1 MPNPEQA
8 DTEARLHKLGQ
19 KVREGWE
26 KTHPTEDK
34 DLAFFK
40 DAIRDQW
47 EKDQTADRERK
58 PAPDATKAPERT
70 PPEPDV
76 ER

>member
-1 MPNPEQA
+1 MPNPQQA

-47 EKDQTADRERK
+47 EKDQAAERERK
-58 PAPDATKAPERT
+58 SAPDAAKEQQRKPPER
-70 PPEPDV
+70 DHD
-76 ER
+76 R

>member
-1 MPNPEQA
+1 MANPNQA

-26 KTHPTEDK
+26 RRHPAEDK

-40 DAIRDQW
+40 DAIREQW
-47 EKDQTADRERK
+47 EQEQTTSRASK
-58 PAPDATKAPERT
+58 PAPSHEKDRGPK
-70 PPEPDV
+70 PPEP
-76 ER
+76 EP

>member
-1 MPNPEQA
+1 MDNPNQA

-19 KVREGWE
+19 LVREGWE
-26 KTHPTEDK
+26 KRHPADDK

-40 DAIRDQW
+40 DAIREQW
-47 EKDQTADRERK
+47 EKDQTTERERK
-58 PAPDATKAPERT
+58 PAPDAAKPPERKQ
-70 PPEPDV
+70 PEP